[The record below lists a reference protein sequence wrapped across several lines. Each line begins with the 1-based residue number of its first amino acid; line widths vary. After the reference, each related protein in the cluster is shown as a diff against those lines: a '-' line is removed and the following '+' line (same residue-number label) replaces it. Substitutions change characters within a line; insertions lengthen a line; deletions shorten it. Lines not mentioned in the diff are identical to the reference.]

1 MALLLIVLT
10 VAVLAACCWANGS
23 GFGALSEP
31 VAAMGAVFLLVV
43 SALPLLRRVLPKI
56 QGHYSAAMLLEPAVG
71 GLLLWNTAGAIPAL
85 MVIAS
90 AIGAKLYFGG
100 LLEYPVAPLFGI
112 WCLVEPF
119 TTAGIVALLWSRRK
133 ELAGKLLMLYAMTVL
148 GLWLILVGMF
158 LAFAVI
164 PVR

>member
-1 MALLLIVLT
+1 MPLLLIVLT
-10 VAVLAACCWANGS
+10 VAVLVACCWASGS
-23 GFGALSEP
+23 RFGALSEP
-31 VAAMGAVFLLVV
+31 VALIGAVFLLVV
-43 SALPLLRRVLPKI
+43 SALPLLRRVLPKV
-56 QGHYSAAMLLEPAVG
+56 QGHYSAAMLMEPAVG
-71 GLLLWNTAGAIPAL
+71 GLLLWNTAGAIAAL
-85 MVIAS
+85 MVIAA
-90 AIGAKLYFGG
+90 AIGAKLYLGW
-100 LLEYPVAPLFGI
+100 LEYPVGPLFGI
-112 WCLVEPF
+112 WCLLEPF